1 MNQFT
6 HPVGRRSATLTGYVQ
21 QTSSALPNLNVCP
34 AVLICPGGGYAYCT
48 DREAEPVALA
58 FLNAGYNAFVLRYTV
73 STSCPG
79 AEVFDNAL
87 AEAEESLIYLH
98 DHAEELHID
107 PDKIAVLGFSAG
119 AHLTGAL
126 GTMGRIRPAA
136 LLLGYGVYA
145 ADGVAMGVQMPNVL
159 NHIDAQTPPS
169 FLFATQGDRLV
180 PASNSLDFASR
191 LAALHTPYEIHIFSY
206 GDHGASLGT
215 LNVTAPRSHVNPD
228 LAHWFPMALRFLEHI
243 FRHDELVPQPAE
255 ATEYGPDMRIGK
267 LLDDPASAPLLAE
280 HLPELVELVQNYPDC
295 RALTLKK
302 FQLFT
307 QTLPQERFDAC
318 VKALTALNSAKTRLP
333 VSRGQPRFFVAFL
346 QQRCQHFE
354 QHAQRTEQPPPLPDA
369 SGVVFHGAALFQRRL
384 KIRLDV
390 PDAGGIRQ
398 PDRIFKVVVQAAV
411 IEVDG
416 AHHGLP
422 VVHDKDFCMNKA
434 RRPLADLHPRIQ
446 QGRIMGLGQRVR
458 KLFVRDA
465 RQDEVDVHTALGG
478 KLQGRFQLAV

>member
-58 FLNAGYNAFVLRYTV
+58 FLNVGYNAFVLRYTV

-191 LAALHTPYEIHIFSY
+191 LAALHTPYESTSSLTATTVLRWAPSTSPRPAAMRTRISPTGSRWPCAFWNTSS
-206 GDHGASLGT
+206 GMTSLCPSPQRLRSTAQTCGSASCWMT
-215 LNVTAPRSHVNPD
+215 PPAPRCWQSICRSWSNLSRPIPT
-228 LAHWFPMALRFLEHI
+228 A
-243 FRHDELVPQPAE
+243 
-255 ATEYGPDMRIGK
+255 
-267 LLDDPASAPLLAE
+267 AP
-280 HLPELVELVQNYPDC
+280 
-295 RALTLKK
+295 
-302 FQLFT
+302 
-307 QTLPQERFDAC
+307 
-318 VKALTALNSAKTRLP
+318 
-333 VSRGQPRFFVAFL
+333 
-346 QQRCQHFE
+346 
-354 QHAQRTEQPPPLPDA
+354 
-369 SGVVFHGAALFQRRL
+369 
-384 KIRLDV
+384 
-390 PDAGGIRQ
+390 
-398 PDRIFKVVVQAAV
+398 
-411 IEVDG
+411 
-416 AHHGLP
+416 
-422 VVHDKDFCMNKA
+422 
-434 RRPLADLHPRIQ
+434 
-446 QGRIMGLGQRVR
+446 
-458 KLFVRDA
+458 
-465 RQDEVDVHTALGG
+465 
-478 KLQGRFQLAV
+478 

>member
-180 PASNSLDFASR
+180 PASNSLNFASH

-215 LNVTAPRSHVNPD
+215 LNVTAPRSYENPD

-280 HLPELVELVQNYPDC
+280 HLPELVELAQTYPDC

-318 VKALTALNSAKTRLP
+318 VKALTALN
-333 VSRGQPRFFVAFL
+333 
-346 QQRCQHFE
+346 
-354 QHAQRTEQPPPLPDA
+354 
-369 SGVVFHGAALFQRRL
+369 
-384 KIRLDV
+384 
-390 PDAGGIRQ
+390 
-398 PDRIFKVVVQAAV
+398 
-411 IEVDG
+411 
-416 AHHGLP
+416 
-422 VVHDKDFCMNKA
+422 
-434 RRPLADLHPRIQ
+434 
-446 QGRIMGLGQRVR
+446 
-458 KLFVRDA
+458 
-465 RQDEVDVHTALGG
+465 
-478 KLQGRFQLAV
+478 

>member
-87 AEAEESLIYLH
+87 AEAEESLTYLH

-215 LNVTAPRSHVNPD
+215 LNVTAPRSYANPD

-280 HLPELVELVQNYPDC
+280 HLPELVELAQTYPDC

-318 VKALTALNSAKTRLP
+318 VKALTALN
-333 VSRGQPRFFVAFL
+333 
-346 QQRCQHFE
+346 
-354 QHAQRTEQPPPLPDA
+354 
-369 SGVVFHGAALFQRRL
+369 
-384 KIRLDV
+384 
-390 PDAGGIRQ
+390 
-398 PDRIFKVVVQAAV
+398 
-411 IEVDG
+411 
-416 AHHGLP
+416 
-422 VVHDKDFCMNKA
+422 
-434 RRPLADLHPRIQ
+434 
-446 QGRIMGLGQRVR
+446 
-458 KLFVRDA
+458 
-465 RQDEVDVHTALGG
+465 
-478 KLQGRFQLAV
+478 

>member
-215 LNVTAPRSHVNPD
+215 LNVIAP
-228 LAHWFPMALRFLEHI
+228 I
-243 FRHDELVPQPAE
+243 
-255 ATEYGPDMRIGK
+255 
-267 LLDDPASAPLLAE
+267 
-280 HLPELVELVQNYPDC
+280 
-295 RALTLKK
+295 
-302 FQLFT
+302 
-307 QTLPQERFDAC
+307 
-318 VKALTALNSAKTRLP
+318 
-333 VSRGQPRFFVAFL
+333 
-346 QQRCQHFE
+346 
-354 QHAQRTEQPPPLPDA
+354 
-369 SGVVFHGAALFQRRL
+369 
-384 KIRLDV
+384 
-390 PDAGGIRQ
+390 
-398 PDRIFKVVVQAAV
+398 
-411 IEVDG
+411 
-416 AHHGLP
+416 
-422 VVHDKDFCMNKA
+422 
-434 RRPLADLHPRIQ
+434 
-446 QGRIMGLGQRVR
+446 
-458 KLFVRDA
+458 
-465 RQDEVDVHTALGG
+465 
-478 KLQGRFQLAV
+478 

>member
-215 LNVTAPRSHVNPD
+215 LNVTAPRSYENPD
-228 LAHWFPMALRFLEHI
+228 LAHWFPMALRRPHS
-243 FRHDELVPQPAE
+243 P
-255 ATEYGPDMRIGK
+255 
-267 LLDDPASAPLLAE
+267 
-280 HLPELVELVQNYPDC
+280 
-295 RALTLKK
+295 
-302 FQLFT
+302 
-307 QTLPQERFDAC
+307 
-318 VKALTALNSAKTRLP
+318 
-333 VSRGQPRFFVAFL
+333 
-346 QQRCQHFE
+346 
-354 QHAQRTEQPPPLPDA
+354 
-369 SGVVFHGAALFQRRL
+369 
-384 KIRLDV
+384 
-390 PDAGGIRQ
+390 
-398 PDRIFKVVVQAAV
+398 QAAV
-411 IEVDG
+411 RRRHAHAAAGVRPQADVRLPRRDRRG
-416 AHHGLP
+416 AAARGAAGHAAGGGGVHGRA
-422 VVHDKDFCMNKA
+422 VVVVFS
-434 RRPLADLHPRIQ
+434 I
-446 QGRIMGLGQRVR
+446 QRVGE
-458 KLFVRDA
+458 LVHVR
-465 RQDEVDVHTALGG
+465 
-478 KLQGRFQLAV
+478 LACCMCGAWCVRSVVAW